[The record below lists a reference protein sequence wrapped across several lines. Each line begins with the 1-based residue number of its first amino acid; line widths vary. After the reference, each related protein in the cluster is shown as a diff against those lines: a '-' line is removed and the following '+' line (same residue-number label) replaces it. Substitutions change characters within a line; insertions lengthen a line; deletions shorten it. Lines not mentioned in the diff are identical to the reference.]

1 MDKIFCYVEENK
13 EHMRDQDYKVILD
26 LIMQEKNNANLIQ
39 NKLLTLKEK
48 LHHLANDYIKLSKAY
63 LNLNLERDGSIIN
76 NPLPSSSLD
85 MEYEIF
91 SITALPT

>member
-1 MDKIFCYVEENK
+1 MDKIFVYVEENK
-13 EHMRDQDYKVILD
+13 EHMRDKDYKAILD
-26 LIMQEKNNANLIQ
+26 LIMEQKNKTNIMQ
-39 NKLLTLKEK
+39 TKHLTLKEK

-63 LNLNLERDGSIIN
+63 LNLNLERDGCLIN

>member
-1 MDKIFCYVEENK
+1 MDKIFVYVEENK
-13 EHMRDQDYKVILD
+13 EHMRDKDYKAILD
-26 LIMQEKNNANLIQ
+26 LIMEQKNQTNIMHT
-39 NKLLTLKEK
+39 KHLTLKEK

-63 LNLNLERDGSIIN
+63 LNLNLERDGCLIN